1 MIKNKI
7 VKYYARKDSNI
18 ALKVIPG
25 HFVTNH
31 SHLNY
36 YLDMTTMKT
45 RQNEAERIAIA
56 MKDYYN
62 VMDKPIDTIVFQTV
76 AKLSVLFLQV
86 SLADQE
92 FYQLMHIRLFTSS
105 LLNLIPTDK

>member
-36 YLDMTTMKT
+36 YLDYYEDTS
-45 RQNEAERIAIA
+45 ER
-56 MKDYYN
+56 
-62 VMDKPIDTIVFQTV
+62 
-76 AKLSVLFLQV
+76 S
-86 SLADQE
+86 
-92 FYQLMHIRLFTSS
+92 
-105 LLNLIPTDK
+105 

>member
-36 YLDMTTMKT
+36 YLDYYEDTS
-45 RQNEAERIAIA
+45 ERSWT
-56 MKDYYN
+56 N
-62 VMDKPIDTIVFQTV
+62 RHCH
-76 AKLSVLFLQV
+76 
-86 SLADQE
+86 E
-92 FYQLMHIRLFTSS
+92 G
-105 LLNLIPTDK
+105 LL

>member
-31 SHLNY
+31 SHY
-36 YLDMTTMKT
+36 YEDTS
-45 RQNEAERIAIA
+45 ER
-56 MKDYYN
+56 
-62 VMDKPIDTIVFQTV
+62 
-76 AKLSVLFLQV
+76 S
-86 SLADQE
+86 
-92 FYQLMHIRLFTSS
+92 
-105 LLNLIPTDK
+105 